1 MKRVITSSVGASSQV
16 TMNDLIG
23 DRSNFVTC
31 LPNGLGSGGSPV
43 TVECMA
49 DDAASYTYDD
59 TGTDCTQ
66 AG

>member
-1 MKRVITSSVGASSQV
+1 MQRFLSASVGVSSQV

-23 DRSNFVTC
+23 ERSNFVTM
-31 LPNGLGSGGSPV
+31 LTNGLGSGGSP

>member
-1 MKRVITSSVGASSQV
+1 MQRFLSSSVGVSSQV

-23 DRSNFVTC
+23 DRSNFVTM
-31 LPNGLGSGGSPV
+31 LTNGLGSGGSPV
-43 TVECMA
+43 VAECMA